1 MGACHMC
8 PTGPS
13 FNLTI
18 SNEENAAV
26 NSELSLLYHHHA
38 VTKLS
43 EAFAA
48 NSTNRKLSEN
58 QFNTVVTQ
66 LHLNVQDLDT
76 VGSAMFNFYKGFKTK
91 GYYDLSKML
100 VMVAM
105 LGSGSTEERV
115 AVLFD
120 LLPACEEGMATSLS
134 LDWLVDQVFF
144 VAVKCT
150 LQLTEAETPLRGISL
165 TADQIAAYMTRFTE
179 NMPLAKPAAIQHILK
194 GRQRV
199 SRQDLGTALDG
210 SGVLGKFL
218 KPLEARTFFLR
229 DEFKPK

>member
-1 MGACHMC
+1 MC

-13 FNLTI
+13 FDLTI

-26 NSELSLLYHHHA
+26 NSELSLLYHRHA
-38 VTKLS
+38 VTKLA
-43 EAFAA
+43 EVLTA

-66 LHLNVQDLDT
+66 LGLSIQDLDT

-91 GYYDLSKML
+91 GYYDLSKLL
-100 VMVAM
+100 VTAAM
-105 LGSGSTEERV
+105 LGSGSTEDRV
-115 AVLFD
+115 AVIFD
-120 LLPACEEGMATSLS
+120 LLPAREEGMATSLS
-134 LDWLVDQVFF
+134 LEWLVDQVFF
-144 VAVKCT
+144 VAVKCM
-150 LQLTEAETPLRGISL
+150 LQLTEAEAPVRGVSL
-165 TADQIAAYMTRFTE
+165 TADQIAAYMTRFTG
-179 NMPLAKPAAIQHILK
+179 NMQQAKPAAVQHILK

-199 SRQDLGTALDG
+199 SKQDLGTALDG

-218 KPLEARTFFLR
+218 KPLEARSFFLR